1 MEWWVWTHLIFVR
14 IEYKQVH
21 VRKTKSGTFEFDRDV
36 LIPDWA
42 PGIAAFVN

>member
-1 MEWWVWTHLIFVR
+1 MEWWALDTFNFCQN
-14 IEYKQVH
+14 EYKQVH